1 MCVQNEIYNGLHLL
15 HVAPSNLYYS
25 IFFYKQFFGW
35 QDVVE
40 PLTAGI
46 IPHQVDSPYSNMVIY
61 DLAGHHQYF
70 SSHSACLEAISINSP
85 ATFLLLQDIRKDE
98 ETITK
103 EVHHWSTMIDG
114 VCHKCREQSSSVIV
128 IGTHADLL
136 SSKHLTRKLTYLQS
150 VAITAIGHHK
160 LINVVAL
167 NLKKIYQSEM
177 DQFMSLLHETNKDV
191 VNMCPSISMMCH
203 MMLAFFEEKL
213 PPNLDAIPLSD
224 LLVRLKDDPD
234 QLIDLAISNVIPLLN
249 TLSDKGF
256 IVDIPS
262 EDPLNSWVVL
272 KKECIL
278 KEINGALF
286 ADPSFK
292 QYTHLASNTGIIPR
306 SVLQKAFPQ
315 YNIEM
320 ITKFMVHF
328 ELCQVVDL
336 SNIATNMAPE
346 GLPSPDLG
354 PLFFPAL
361 VHVTR
366 PDSATVPN
374 SSFSWFMKVNS
385 PNKFQF
391 YTTRFLHV
399 LLRRLPYEFALP
411 TVATSPLDAPLNRG
425 CDVWSRG
432 IKWLSETGVTTT
444 VEMDEMLQSLSLA
457 MSSPDRT
464 DPKYLKL
471 AHSVLAVI
479 KKACQEF
486 CPHVEVLDIISCP
499 PEASSDHSDD
509 TQVELSSLKKALL
522 EGNKSIVDI
531 TRTQHVMI
539 GEWMKIEPCLPYL
552 IGGETLIGEVTNMRN
567 LFFVTQ
573 CLPLWSPVI
582 SHYQTWPT
590 SSQSHIRKVS
600 MNWS

>member
-1 MCVQNEIYNGLHLL
+1 M
-15 HVAPSNLYYS
+15 
-25 IFFYKQFFGW
+25 
-35 QDVVE
+35 VE

-46 IPHQVDSPYSNMVIY
+46 IPHQVGSPYSNMVIY
-61 DLAGHHQYF
+61 DLAGLHQYF

-103 EVHHWSTMIDG
+103 EVHYWSTMIDG
-114 VCHKCREQSSSVIV
+114 VCHKCLQKSSSVIV
-128 IGTHADLL
+128 IGTHADHL
-136 SSKHLTRKLTYLQS
+136 SSMHVTRKLTYLQS
-150 VAITAIGHHK
+150 IAKKAISHHS

-191 VNMCPSISMMCH
+191 INMCPSISMMCH

-213 PPNLDAIPLSD
+213 PTDLVAICLSD
-224 LLVRLKDDPD
+224 LLVRLWDDPD
-234 QLIDLAISNVIPLLN
+234 EVIDPAISNVIPLLT

-256 IVDIPS
+256 IVYIPS
-262 EDPLNSWVVL
+262 EHHANSWVVL

-278 KEINGALF
+278 NEINGALF
-286 ADPSFK
+286 ADPSLK
-292 QYTHLASNTGIIPR
+292 KYTQLASNTGIIPR
-306 SVLQKAFPQ
+306 SALQKAFPQ

-354 PLFFPAL
+354 PLFFFPAL

-366 PDSATVPN
+366 PMSATVSNN
-374 SSFSWFMKVNS
+374 SFCWSMKVNS

-411 TVATSPLDAPLNRG
+411 TVTTSPLDAPLNRG
-425 CDVWSRG
+425 CDVWCRG
-432 IKWLSETGVTTT
+432 IKWLSETGVTTI

-464 DPKYLKL
+464 DPKYLEL
-471 AHSVLAVI
+471 AHDVLAVI

-486 CPHVEVLDIISCP
+486 CPHVEVLEIISCP
-499 PEASSDHSDD
+499 PEASSDPSEATKVD
-509 TQVELSSLKKALL
+509 LSSLKNALL
-522 EGNKSIVDI
+522 EGDKSIVDI
-531 TRTQHVMI
+531 TRMRHVVI
-539 GEWMKIEPCLPYL
+539 GEWMKIEPCLPNL
-552 IGGETLIGEVTNMRN
+552 IGGEAVDR
-567 LFFVTQ
+567 
-573 CLPLWSPVI
+573 
-582 SHYQTWPT
+582 
-590 SSQSHIRKVS
+590 
-600 MNWS
+600 

>member
-1 MCVQNEIYNGLHLL
+1 M
-15 HVAPSNLYYS
+15 
-25 IFFYKQFFGW
+25 
-35 QDVVE
+35 
-40 PLTAGI
+40 
-46 IPHQVDSPYSNMVIY
+46 
-61 DLAGHHQYF
+61 
-70 SSHSACLEAISINSP
+70 
-85 ATFLLLQDIRKDE
+85 
-98 ETITK
+98 
-103 EVHHWSTMIDG
+103 
-114 VCHKCREQSSSVIV
+114 
-128 IGTHADLL
+128 
-136 SSKHLTRKLTYLQS
+136 TRKLTYLQS
-150 VAITAIGHHK
+150 VAKTAIGHHE

-167 NLKKIYQSEM
+167 NLKKIYQSVM
-177 DQFMSLLHETNKDV
+177 DQFMSLLHATNIDV
-191 VNMCPSISMMCH
+191 INLCPSISMMCH

-213 PPNLDAIPLSD
+213 PPNLDAICLSD
-224 LLVRLKDDPD
+224 LLIHLKADPD
-234 QLIDLAISNVIPLLN
+234 QLIDPASSSIIPLLY

-256 IVDIPS
+256 IVYIPS

-272 KKECIL
+272 KKGCIL

-286 ADPSFK
+286 ADPSLK
-292 QYTHLASNTGIIPR
+292 QYTQLASNTGIIPR

-336 SNIATNMAPE
+336 SNIATNMAPD

-354 PLFFPAL
+354 PLFFFPAL

-366 PDSATVPN
+366 PNSATVSN
-374 SSFSWFMKVNS
+374 SSFSWIMKVNS

-432 IKWLSETGVTTT
+432 IKWLNETGVTTI

-471 AHSVLAVI
+471 AHDVLAVI
-479 KKACQEF
+479 KQACQEF
-486 CPHVEVLDIISCP
+486 CPHVEVLEIISCP
-499 PEASSDHSDD
+499 PEASSNPSED
-509 TQVELSSLKKALL
+509 TKVELSSLKKALL
-522 EGNKSIVDI
+522 EGDKSIVDV
-531 TRTQHVMI
+531 TRMRHVVI
-539 GEWMKIEPCLPYL
+539 GEWMKIEPCLPNL
-552 IGGETLIGEVTNMRN
+552 IGGEAVDR
-567 LFFVTQ
+567 
-573 CLPLWSPVI
+573 
-582 SHYQTWPT
+582 
-590 SSQSHIRKVS
+590 
-600 MNWS
+600 